1 MIGTGRDKKRV
12 HYSSRS
18 TFCRAFWGEFT
29 FVGTMVIIIATYL
42 CELERALSLCVK
54 DHSNKPKTSG
64 HIYVTKSSDISN
76 NTTDKE
82 LIKNDNL
89 LVKVIEVEYQSMR
102 STDTKV
108 MMLWFKRFSSEP
120 TPCQGDYSV
129 ILSWNLVFKNKL

>member
-1 MIGTGRDKKRV
+1 MSGIGTGRDKKRV

-18 TFCRAFWGEFT
+18 TFCRAFWGEFI
-29 FVGTMVIIIATYL
+29 FVGTMVIITATYL

-108 MMLWFKRFSSEP
+108 I
-120 TPCQGDYSV
+120 DVV
-129 ILSWNLVFKNKL
+129 IQEVLLRTYPMSGGLQCNSFMKSCV

>member
-1 MIGTGRDKKRV
+1 
-12 HYSSRS
+12 
-18 TFCRAFWGEFT
+18 
-29 FVGTMVIIIATYL
+29 MVIIIATYL

-76 NTTDKE
+76 NTTNKE

-89 LVKVIEVEYQSMR
+89 LVKVIEVEDQSMR

-108 MMLWFKRFSSEP
+108 IDVVVQEVLLRTYPKSGGLQRNSFMKS
-120 TPCQGDYSV
+120 CV
-129 ILSWNLVFKNKL
+129 

>member
-1 MIGTGRDKKRV
+1 MSRIGTGRDKKRV

-18 TFCRAFWGEFT
+18 TFCRAFWGEFI

-89 LVKVIEVEYQSMR
+89 LVKVIEVEYQNMR

-108 MMLWFKRFSSEP
+108 I
-120 TPCQGDYSV
+120 DVV
-129 ILSWNLVFKNKL
+129 IQEVLLRTYPMSGGLQCNSFMKSCV